1 MSRWQLVGAIVPILI
16 SLAAALFTGLMWR
29 ETHNQLAL
37 SMKPAVDF
45 DTADDADDP
54 PIGITI
60 ANAGPGPAVIK
71 SVSYYVDRKQ
81 VKGPEEAAQ
90 SGNLDV
96 DELSAFEFDEGDT
109 LAVGE
114 KEWLF
119 RYRKTSKP
127 DELQAQRY
135 ADFVGG
141 HLGIEAEFC
150 SVLGDCWIK
159 CSTRGRCE

>member
-1 MSRWQLVGAIVPILI
+1 MSRWQLVGTIVPIVI
-16 SLAAALFTGLMWR
+16 SLAAALFSGLQWR

-45 DTADDADDP
+45 DTADDPDDP
-54 PIGITI
+54 PIGISI

-71 SVSYYVDRKQ
+71 SISYYVDRKP

-90 SGNLDV
+90 SGKLDV
-96 DELSAFEFDEGDT
+96 DQLGAFEFDEGDT

-119 RYRKTSKP
+119 RYRKTTKP
-127 DELQAQRY
+127 HETAAHRY
-135 ADFVGG
+135 ADFVGA
-141 HLGIEAEFC
+141 HLAIEAEFC

-159 CSTRGRCE
+159 CSMRGRCE

>member
-1 MSRWQLVGAIVPILI
+1 MTRWQLVGAIVPTVI
-16 SLAAALFTGLMWR
+16 SLAAALFTGLQWR

-45 DTADDADDP
+45 ETEDDPDDP
-54 PIGITI
+54 PIGISI

-90 SGNLDV
+90 LGKLDV
-96 DELSAFEFDEGDT
+96 DQLSAFEFDEGDT

-119 RYRKTSKP
+119 RYRRTSKRN
-127 DELQAQRY
+127 EGETQRY
-135 ADFVGG
+135 ADFVGD
-141 HLGIEAEFC
+141 HLAIEAEFC